1 MGGLWTGGAIR
12 TEDDDMT
19 LPKNNSAT
27 ILSVLSIWAALTL
40 GMLSVAAQDST
51 DPARS
56 YCVSSGYLYRASPG
70 INDGQGICM
79 FPDKSWCD
87 VNGFYQGN
95 CGPSLSPNIFPEY
108 AVQTGSMG
116 TASMQDICRN
126 GGGSMKSVHT
136 PYGDILM
143 CVFPDGTTC
152 DSKALSE
159 GRCGA
164 DYWTIYAQ
172 SWLNAP

>member
-1 MGGLWTGGAIR
+1 MKPFKSNPGKFCPAARI
-12 TEDDDMT
+12 M
-19 LPKNNSAT
+19 
-27 ILSVLSIWAALTL
+27 SVLTIWALFSL
-40 GMLSVAAQDST
+40 GMLCAAAQDSS
-51 DPARS
+51 DAAHS
-56 YCVSSGYLYRASPG
+56 YCVSSGYLYSTSPG
-70 INDGQGICM
+70 VNGGQGVCV

-87 VNGFYQGN
+87 ASGFYQGN
-95 CGPSLSPNIFPEY
+95 CGPSLSPNIFPGY
-108 AVQTGSMG
+108 ATGTGSVV
-116 TASMQDICRN
+116 TASPEAICRSS
-126 GGGSMKSVHT
+126 GGSMKSVHT